1 MIKLNME
8 DIENITNVLYKE
20 IKENQFNSDVDT
32 KGIEKTYEKMCKIS
46 NMRFN
51 QRQGEILIPIIRKS
65 WEKY

>member
-32 KGIEKTYEKMCKIS
+32 KQIEKTYDKMCKIS

-51 QRQGEILIPIIRKS
+51 QRKDDILIPVTRKP